1 MQRLILA
8 FAGLAGAVSVGGDAA
23 ARHLLAFDAARA
35 DLASTAARYGL
46 VHALA
51 LLALAAL
58 WNQTPRGVTRVSLA
72 ASAWCFIG
80 AIVLFCGSLGLVA
93 AGFSPD
99 LARAVPVGG
108 SLFILGWAAIFV
120 AAVAFV
126 SKAPPAP

>member
-1 MQRLILA
+1 MQRLVLA

-23 ARHLLAFDAARA
+23 ARHLLAFDAARVN
-35 DLASTAARYGL
+35 LASTAARYGL
-46 VHALA
+46 IHALA

-58 WNQTPRGVTRVSLA
+58 WNQTPRGVTRVSLV

-80 AIVLFCGSLGLVA
+80 AVVLFCGSLGLVA

-120 AAVAFV
+120 AAIAFV